1 MKLVSKLGAAL
12 VLMGAAA
19 LIPAAAA
26 TAKVPL
32 AKTVQVP
39 TAGGGGVIGPDF
51 ESGGEARYTTL
62 YGDARGT
69 TLLKIN
75 ADGGQIERERWFGDP
90 WTLAAVTIKGKAGG
104 LSTDGSTLVLFRPDY
119 SLATKETEFQVLD
132 PDLSTRDRFELNGRY
147 GFDAI
152 SPDGSRVYLVEYRDP
167 RDPLDYAIRAFDV
180 DRGRLLP
187 GEIVDPSE
195 PDERMA
201 GMPVSRQMSPDGR
214 WAYTLYAGGE
224 ETFVHALDTEG
235 ATAVCV
241 DLHEFS
247 SEDAYGLQLAVQTT
261 SGAIDVRQQGRP
273 LASVDPV
280 SFEVSDVDPEPATV
294 GDRGSGDD
302 AGSDWL
308 GAAAIAAGIAMLAGA
323 CLLILRRN
331 RRAAA

>member
-1 MKLVSKLGAAL
+1 MRKTRWFV
-12 VLMGAAA
+12 VLASVAAAA
-19 LIPAAAA
+19 LIPAAGAA
-26 TAKVPL
+26 AKVPL

-39 TAGGGGVIGPDF
+39 TAGGGGLLGPDF

-75 ADGGQIERERWFGDP
+75 ADGGQIERERWFADP
-90 WTLAAVTIKGKAGG
+90 WTLPAVTIKGKAGG
-104 LSTDGSTLVLFRPDY
+104 LSADGSTLVLFRPDY
-119 SLATKETEFQVLD
+119 SLATKETEFRVLD

-180 DRGRLLP
+180 DQGRLLP

-224 ETFVHALDTEG
+224 EAFIHALDTKG
-235 ATAVCV
+235 ATAVCI
-241 DLHEFS
+241 DLDELS
-247 SEDAYGLQLAVQTT
+247 PKDAYGLQIAVHAT
-261 SGAIDVRQQGRP
+261 SGEIDVRRQGLP
-273 LASVDPV
+273 VASVDPA
-280 SFEVSDVDPEPATV
+280 SFEVSELGPEPATV
-294 GDRGSGDD
+294 GDTGPDDD

-308 GAAAIAAGIAMLAGA
+308 GAAAIAAGLAMLAGA
-323 CLLILRRN
+323 CVLIFRRN

>member
-1 MKLVSKLGAAL
+1 MRKTRWFV
-12 VLMGAAA
+12 VLTSVAAAA
-19 LIPAAAA
+19 LIPVAGA

-32 AKTVQVP
+32 EKTVQVP
-39 TAGGGGVIGPDF
+39 IAGGSGVPGPDF

-75 ADGGQIERERWFGDP
+75 ADGGQIERERWFEDP
-90 WTLAAVTIKGKAGG
+90 WTLPAVTIKGKAGG
-104 LSTDGSTLVLFRPDY
+104 LSADGSALVLFRPDY

-132 PDLSTRDRFELNGRY
+132 PDLSTRDRFELAGRY

-152 SPDGSRVYLVEYRDP
+152 SPDGSRIYLVEYRDP
-167 RDPLDYAIRAFDV
+167 RNPLDYVIRAFDV

-224 ETFVHALDTEG
+224 ETFIHALDTEG

-241 DLHEFS
+241 DLDEFDP
-247 SEDAYGLQLAVQTT
+247 EDAYGLQLAVDGA
-261 SGAIDVRQQGRP
+261 SGGIEVRQQSRP
-273 LASVDPV
+273 VASVDPV
-280 SFEVSDVDPEPATV
+280 TFDVREIEPEPATV
-294 GDRGSGDD
+294 DASSADD
-302 AGSDWL
+302 AGGDWL
-308 GAAAIAAGIAMLAGA
+308 GTAAIAAGIVLLAGA
-323 CLLILRRN
+323 LTLLRRRN
-331 RRAAA
+331 RRATA